1 MKPEVRELKLRAY
14 SIGIEE
20 VHGVLR
26 EQFDVVQWT
35 GLKDIN
41 NVDIFKGDIIQ
52 IKNIRKNEDGTFS
65 NFIGEIVFI
74 DSGFLGKDKDDNY
87 ASLHRYKSR
96 IEVIGNIQENGD
108 LLQ

>member
-1 MKPEVRELKLRAY
+1 MKPEVEEFKLRAY
-14 SIGIEE
+14 SIGVEE
-20 VHGVLR
+20 VNGVLR

-41 NVDIFKGDIIQ
+41 NVDIFKGDIIK

-65 NFIGEIVFI
+65 SFIGKIIFI
-74 DSGFLGKDKDDNY
+74 HGGFLGKDKNNNY

-96 IEVIGNIQENGD
+96 IEVIGNVYENGD
-108 LLQ
+108 LLR